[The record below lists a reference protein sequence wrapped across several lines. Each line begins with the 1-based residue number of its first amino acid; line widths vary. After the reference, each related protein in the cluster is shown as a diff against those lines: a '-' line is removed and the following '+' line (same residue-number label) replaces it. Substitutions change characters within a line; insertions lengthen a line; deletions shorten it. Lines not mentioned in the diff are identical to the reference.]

1 MANNFN
7 EISLADKGIVLGLK
21 SNEQK
26 EISFSE
32 IDKISIEVIKT
43 PMIYVFLFVMLS
55 ISIVLVS
62 LWIYGFE
69 LVIISP
75 LLLIIFGVIKL
86 NNYKRY
92 FLKINLKIGNPI
104 IQRIPLKLKHK
115 TINAVNKIHNEFFY
129 YVKDLKIA
137 E

>member
-21 SNEQK
+21 SDEQK

-32 IDKISIEVIKT
+32 IDEISIEVIKI
-43 PMIYVFLFVMLS
+43 PMIFVFLFAMLS

-62 LWIYGFE
+62 VWIYGFE

-75 LLLIIFGVIKL
+75 LLLIVFGVIKL

-92 FLKINLKIGNPI
+92 FLKINLKIGNPV
-104 IQRIPLKLKHK
+104 IQRIPLKLKYK
-115 TINAVNKIHNEFFY
+115 AINAVNKIHNEFFY

>member
-21 SNEQK
+21 SNKQK
-26 EISFSE
+26 KISFSE
-32 IDKISIEVIKT
+32 INKISIEVMKT
-43 PMIYVFLFVMLS
+43 PVVFVFLFAMLS
-55 ISIVLVS
+55 IIVVLVS

-86 NNYKRY
+86 NNYK
-92 FLKINLKIGNPI
+92 NLNP
-104 IQRIPLKLKHK
+104 
-115 TINAVNKIHNEFFY
+115 
-129 YVKDLKIA
+129 
-137 E
+137 

>member
-21 SNEQK
+21 SNKQK
-26 EISFSE
+26 KISFSE
-32 IDKISIEVIKT
+32 INKISIEVMKT
-43 PMIYVFLFVMLS
+43 PVVFVFLFAMLS
-55 ISIVLVS
+55 ISVVLVS

-86 NNYKRY
+86 NNYKRC
-92 FLKINLKIGNPI
+92 FLKINLKNGNPV
-104 IQRIPLKLKHK
+104 IQRIPLKLKYK
-115 TINAVNKIHNEFFY
+115 AINAVNKIYNEFFY
-129 YVKDLKIA
+129 YVKDLK
-137 E
+137 